1 MSLRKA
7 FVIAGVNLR
16 RLLRDKTGAFFIF
29 VFPFLIILALG
40 AAFGS
45 GFTPTLGVVMPASAG
60 ALGQDLRGRFEATED
75 LNVRTFADADALRTA
90 VEHGEVEGGL
100 VIPAGYDEQIRAG
113 ATVPLTY
120 IARPGGSGTELQI
133 VVSGVVDEQS
143 VAVRAARFAV
153 SEGAAAGFTDALT
166 KAEALAVDVP
176 DGRRRGPHRRRR
188 HHHRH
193 VPGRRRAG
201 ADPVR
206 VPHVALGIGDAD
218 RDAPYRRDA
227 ADARLAHVGPH
238 DPGR

>member
-1 MSLRKA
+1 MNLRKA

-60 ALGQDLRGRFEATED
+60 TLGQDLRGRFEATED

-100 VIPAGYDEQIRAG
+100 VIPAGYDDRIRAG
-113 ATVPLTY
+113 ETVPLTY

-153 SEGAAAGFTDALT
+153 SEGCGRGVHRRADQGRGAC
-166 KAEALAVDVP
+166 
-176 DGRRRGPHRRRR
+176 RRRSRRSTPWPGPPAATPPPERSKGAPRRS
-188 HHHRH
+188 
-193 VPGRRRAG
+193 
-201 ADPVR
+201 
-206 VPHVALGIGDAD
+206 
-218 RDAPYRRDA
+218 
-227 ADARLAHVGPH
+227 
-238 DPGR
+238 